1 MSGTTHAPEAS
12 PEAKLARLRTTL
24 QGLERAVIAFSGGVD
39 STFLLRVAA
48 DTLGE
53 RVTALTAIS
62 PSIPEEDRARARR
75 LAAALG
81 VRQVVIESRE
91 LADPDYAANPSNRCY
106 FCKRELFR
114 LCASQAKAFEVP
126 AILDGT
132 NLDDLADHRP
142 GRRAAEECGVRS
154 PLVEARMTKAD
165 IRALS
170 REMGLETWD
179 QPSSPCLSSRIPYG
193 TPVTR
198 EALARIHA
206 CERFLRQRG
215 FRDVR
220 VRHHGDLARIEVGR
234 GELERLLDAGL
245 RAAVI
250 AHFKSAGYV
259 YVALDLEGF
268 RSGSANEVLARR
280 PD

>member
-1 MSGTTHAPEAS
+1 MSGTAHAPEAS

-24 QGLERAVIAFSGGVD
+24 QGLEQAVIAFSGGVD

-75 LAAALG
+75 LAAAFG

-114 LCASQAKAFEVP
+114 LCASQAEAFEVP

-142 GRRAAEECGVRS
+142 GRRAAEDRGVRS
-154 PLVEARMTKAD
+154 PLVEARLTKAD

-193 TPVTR
+193 TPVTP

-206 CERFLRQRG
+206 CERFLRERG

-245 RAAVI
+245 RAAAI

-268 RSGSANEVLARR
+268 RSGSANEAMARR
-280 PD
+280 FD